1 MTGPFLTGENSDRS
15 FSLQAEAVLLR
26 LWLERMVPPGPWH
39 DGMVDVAEVGLTFL
53 LILVLFFVLRVLML
67 HGLNVVMRP
76 LMAAARREG
85 ESSVARVRTLE
96 GLARSVLGYALMF
109 LAAITLLD
117 QLGVNV
123 ATLIAGAGVAGLAL
137 SFGAQRLV
145 RDVLTGF
152 FLLLEDQFRVGEM
165 VTLMGIPGAGQL
177 IGTIE
182 DIGLRITRLTDTSGK
197 HVIVNNGDIG
207 AVVNHSRGPILATVD
222 LGVAPEH
229 SLDKVREAVEKAD
242 LPATLFTGEP
252 SVQGVAALEAAK
264 MVVRISARSR
274 PGRTTE
280 AELVLRQAAA
290 QALRAAEIE
299 IK

>member
-1 MTGPFLTGENSDRS
+1 M
-15 FSLQAEAVLLR
+15 LR

-39 DGMVDVAEVGLTFL
+39 ARLVGVAEVGLNIL
-53 LILVLFFVLRVLML
+53 LILALFFALRAATL

-96 GLARSVLGYALMF
+96 GLARSVLGYALLL

-222 LGVAPEH
+222 LGVA
-229 SLDKVREAVEKAD
+229 AD
-242 LPATLFTGEP
+242 HTLEQVKDAIGSAQLPAALFTGEAT
-252 SVQGVAALEAAK
+252 VQGVAALEGSK